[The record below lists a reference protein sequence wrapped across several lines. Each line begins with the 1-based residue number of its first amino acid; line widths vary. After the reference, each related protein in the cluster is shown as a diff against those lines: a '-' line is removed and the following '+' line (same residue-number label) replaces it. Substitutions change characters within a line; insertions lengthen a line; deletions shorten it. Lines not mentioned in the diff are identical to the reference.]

1 MKFTEYILDEAKVSL
16 EVTYIKG
23 VPMPDELKVCSTV
36 YNINQTMDWCIP
48 IIYLVELSHSF
59 KEKYELYMVTYLMY
73 KVECIYFLIKK
84 WTICISQWPL
94 YISLNNGYT
103 FSSKYMFMAW
113 EEDKICVKLNR
124 ERVFLEK
131 KDNSN

>member
-1 MKFTEYILDEAKVSL
+1 MAPTEFNDSTVVRVLQILMRKISRWANFICCWNSEYILDEAKVSL

-59 KEKYELYMVTYLMY
+59 KEKYELYRGYMVTYLMY
-73 KVECIYFLIKK
+73 QVECIYFLIKK
-84 WTICISQWPL
+84 
-94 YISLNNGYT
+94 NGQSVLVNGLFT
-103 FSSKYMFMAW
+103 LA
-113 EEDKICVKLNR
+113 
-124 ERVFLEK
+124 
-131 KDNSN
+131 